1 MRGTRAQLMVRA
13 VLLAL
18 VSCVVGRAREHDD
31 APVHELME
39 YLGAAEGTC
48 ATSIM
53 L

>member
-1 MRGTRAQLMVRA
+1 MRGTRAQLMARA

-31 APVHELME
+31 APVELME

-48 ATSIM
+48 TTSII